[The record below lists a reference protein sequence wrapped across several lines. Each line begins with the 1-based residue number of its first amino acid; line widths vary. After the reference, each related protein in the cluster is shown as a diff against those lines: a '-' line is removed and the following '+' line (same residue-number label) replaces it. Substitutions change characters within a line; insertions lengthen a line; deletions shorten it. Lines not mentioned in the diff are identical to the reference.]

1 MVNKTTATWRRKRK
15 VAFVLAF
22 VCVNIS
28 CAGLH
33 GVLGKRGAT
42 LKIEYTGDFSKY
54 SCSRLEGEQLATC
67 TTLSFENISMT
78 IGELQTRIN
87 NLYEASLHRQ
97 KDGSSLGAEMESTI
111 LSLAK
116 EESWKSPAVRMMYVG
131 GHKSAITL
139 QNYLKSGNIVR
150 AHVFEPIAQYVESLR
165 AAFRNSQV
173 VEVHPFGLGATS
185 YSKNVAVQAARTTV
199 FENCGL
205 NQSACDM
212 AHVRSVQKVLTEFG
226 IKTNAKEE
234 FFLYANCEGCEI
246 ELMES
251 LLLNCDLKC
260 MQKFIFFKLATHNE
274 AISEYIPR
282 WATIRVALAKTHA
295 LERGFPFAQEL
306 WVRKKHPPQYIF
318 R

>member
-1 MVNKTTATWRRKRK
+1 M
-15 VAFVLAF
+15 
-22 VCVNIS
+22 
-28 CAGLH
+28 
-33 GVLGKRGAT
+33 
-42 LKIEYTGDFSKY
+42 
-54 SCSRLEGEQLATC
+54 
-67 TTLSFENISMT
+67 
-78 IGELQTRIN
+78 
-87 NLYEASLHRQ
+87 
-97 KDGSSLGAEMESTI
+97 
-111 LSLAK
+111 SLAK

-139 QNYLKSGNIVR
+139 QNYLTKGNIVR

-165 AAFRNSQV
+165 AVFRNSQV
-173 VEVHPFGLGATS
+173 VEVHPFGLGGTS
-185 YSKNVAVQAARTTV
+185 FSKNVAMQAARTTV
-199 FENCGL
+199 FENCDL

-212 AHVRSVQKVLTEFG
+212 AHVRSVRKILTEFG

-251 LLLNCDLKC
+251 LLLNCDSKC

-306 WVRKKHPPQYIF
+306 WVRKKHPPRYSF